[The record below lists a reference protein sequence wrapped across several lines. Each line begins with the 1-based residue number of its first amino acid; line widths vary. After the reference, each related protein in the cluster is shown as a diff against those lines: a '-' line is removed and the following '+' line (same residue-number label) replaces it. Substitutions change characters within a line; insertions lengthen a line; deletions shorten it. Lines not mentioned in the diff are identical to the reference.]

1 MRSHMPGR
9 DDTRVR
15 LQACVQLP
23 LRCLWSGG
31 GGRFKGTGSPLGVK
45 GLLPVS
51 RPYPSGAHLAGVRN
65 EDSQGMDVHQR
76 QLPYSSSSSSRSWER
91 ERELALPRP
100 RPKWIG
106 NCRLL
111 AFLVPLDVLSDCGE
125 QVIVWAGHLQ
135 TTLDHMMPITLRLI
149 REHWMAITLVLL
161 LLQAA
166 LMYMI
171 VAGAH
176 SSAKEQ
182 ERMTILLLQ
191 RECKKWSLEQDL
203 QRRVQESTNF
213 PASILTMM
221 LTSQGERNDEQA
233 SEDHALYKAGAR
245 VVLSLSSAAYVAHLS
260 WSEWLLHFLRGLHE
274 ADAHHRRMQEVRWN
288 EECNQAFEGLK
299 KALCQAAVLRA
310 PVYHQP
316 FIVQTDASNQEMV
329 PGSCFPMEGQKGVV
343 TLKLNTSVAVSSVG
357 LDHLPRSLSHNVTVA
372 PRDFTVYCFDEAFTW
387 ARKLGSFRY
396 EIDNDPSQTFRVQRE
411 PPRPCRMIRL
421 WVLNNWG
428 NKEKTCIY
436 RFRVHGRASK

>member
-274 ADAHHRRMQEVRWN
+274 ADAHHRRMQE
-288 EECNQAFEGLK
+288 
-299 KALCQAAVLRA
+299 
-310 PVYHQP
+310 
-316 FIVQTDASNQEMV
+316 QEMV